1 MGEGREGADRIGDD
15 RVGQDKGWQ
24 SSWGLQKGWRRK
36 RLELKERK
44 RELGQLGWK
53 VVVRSARLGACVRE
67 VRGGLAECEGW
78 AGEGGV
84 GCDGLGA

>member
-36 RLELKERK
+36 RLEMKER
-44 RELGQLGWK
+44 RARVGSAGLEGGSRGQRVWER
-53 VVVRSARLGACVRE
+53 VCVRRE
-67 VRGGLAECEGW
+67 AVWLNVRVGQEREGW
-78 AGEGGV
+78 DATG
-84 GCDGLGA
+84 

>member
-1 MGEGREGADRIGDD
+1 MLLWRVGEGREGADRIGDD

-24 SSWGLQKGWRRK
+24 SSGGRQKGWRRI

-53 VVVRSARLGACVRE
+53 VGRE
-67 VRGGLAECEGW
+67 VSAFGSVCA
-78 AGEGGV
+78 
-84 GCDGLGA
+84 